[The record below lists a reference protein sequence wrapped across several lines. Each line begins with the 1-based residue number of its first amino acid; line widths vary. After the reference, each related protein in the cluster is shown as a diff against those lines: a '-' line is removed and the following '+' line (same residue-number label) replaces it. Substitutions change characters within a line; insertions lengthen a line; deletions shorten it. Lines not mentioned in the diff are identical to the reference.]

1 MTGGAAAA
9 GILGVSEG
17 TGILLVGSAVSIYGI
32 GSSASELIHAETPRE
47 RTAALFSLSMGVLG
61 QGAVT
66 RGYLSIRSGR
76 GTFQSMN
83 PNATPEEIAASKL
96 AADYFGADIVA
107 QAPQG
112 ARGAGTADY
121 RIVFK
126 GKTLE
131 LKNVTG
137 SQSFDNV
144 THTVSHAQGE
154 HVMIIVKPGQLSQG
168 ELGRLSG
175 RLFSPNSPSNKQ
187 SITVIEQSQAGY
199 QIIYHDVRRQ

>member
-1 MTGGAAAA
+1 
-9 GILGVSEG
+9 
-17 TGILLVGSAVSIYGI
+17 
-32 GSSASELIHAETPRE
+32 
-47 RTAALFSLSMGVLG
+47 
-61 QGAVT
+61 
-66 RGYLSIRSGR
+66 
-76 GTFQSMN
+76 MN
-83 PNATPEEIAASKL
+83 PNATPEEIAAGKL

-137 SQSFDNV
+137 AQSFDSV
-144 THTVSHAQGE
+144 TGTISHAQGE
-154 HVMIIVKPGQLSQG
+154 NVMIIVKPGQLSQA

-175 RLFSPNSPSNKQ
+175 RLFGPNSPSSKQ
-187 SITVIEQSQAGY
+187 SVTVIEESSSGY
-199 QIIYHDVRRQ
+199 QVIYHDVRRQ